1 MKKLTAPENE
11 IQQILNGKHP
21 DPFSTLGAHKVTLD
35 GKPAVS
41 IRAFLP
47 HAISVFVVPIV
58 SGLTLEMVKVDS
70 QGFFEAVFEDTEEI
84 FIYRLRLTD
93 GNRKS
98 WEIWDPY
105 SFWPILTD
113 FDIYLFG
120 EGKLL
125 ESYNHIGAHLWKSG
139 NVSGVLFVVWAPNAS
154 RVSVVGDFNSWDG
167 RRHPMRSRGLSGLW
181 ELFIPDLAEGEKYKY
196 EILSC
201 HENTPLLKADPYAF
215 CSELRPNTASIVYD
229 LDRYTWGD
237 KDWQS
242 ARSKGDN
249 LRQPI
254 SIYEV
259 HAGSWRRK
267 GDNTGP
273 WLSYRELAH
282 DLVDYVKDM
291 GFTHIELMP
300 ISEHPLDQS
309 WGYQTTGYYS
319 ATSRYGA
326 PSDFQFFVD
335 YCHQN
340 GIGVIADWVPAHFP
354 MDAHGLRC
362 FDGTHLYEHS
372 DPRKGQHR
380 DWGTA
385 IFNFGR
391 TEVRNFLI
399 SNALFW
405 LEKYHVDGLR
415 VDAVASMLY
424 LDYSRQADEW
434 IPNKYGGNE
443 NLEAISFL
451 RDLNILLHGRHPSV
465 LMIAEESTAWPG
477 VTKPAHLGGLG
488 FTLKWNMG
496 WMHDMLSYFSKEPI
510 HRKYHQNSLTFGL
523 LYAFSENFALV
534 FSHDE
539 VVHMKGSMIA
549 KMPGDRWQ
557 KFANLRA
564 LYAYMYAFPGK
575 KLLFMGDEFGQ
586 WSEWNSECSLDWD
599 LLKHDLHRKLQACV
613 RDLNGLYQ
621 KLPQLHTVDFH
632 HSGFEWIDFADGES
646 SVVSFLRHSADFR
659 NPVIVVGNFTP
670 IPRQGYRIGAPQGGV
685 YKVLFNSD
693 SETYGGGNMGNGY
706 FVQAE
711 AIGCQ
716 GRPYSLNLTLPPLA
730 VVYLQAET

>member
-1 MKKLTAPENE
+1 MKKSTVTE
-11 IQQILNGKHP
+11 IEIRQIVNGTHH
-21 DPFSTLGAHKVTLD
+21 DPFNALGAHKITLD
-35 GKPAVS
+35 GKPAVA

-47 HAISVFVVPIV
+47 HAASAAVV
-58 SGLTLEMVKVDS
+58 SKDSDLTREMVKVDS
-70 QGFFEAVFEDTEEI
+70 QGFFEAVFEETGEI
-84 FIYRLRLTD
+84 FVYRLRLRDEEGRT
-93 GNRKS
+93 

-105 SFWPILTD
+105 SFWPVLTD
-113 FDIYLFG
+113 FDIYLFS

-125 ESYNHIGAHLWKSG
+125 ESYNHLGAHPWKCGEISG
-139 NVSGVLFVVWAPNAS
+139 TLFAVWAPNAS

-167 RRHPMRSRGLSGLW
+167 KRHPMRSRGLSGLW
-181 ELFIPDLAEGEKYKY
+181 ELFIPDLGEGEKYKY
-196 EILSC
+196 EILSR
-201 HENTPLLKADPYAF
+201 HDNALLLKADPHAF
-215 CSELRPNTASIVYD
+215 YSEMRPQTASIVYD
-229 LDRYTWGD
+229 LDRYAWGD
-237 KDWQS
+237 ADWQS
-242 ARSKGDN
+242 SHSKDSI

-259 HAGSWRRK
+259 HPGSWRRK
-267 GDNTGP
+267 GGNPGS
-273 WLSYRELAH
+273 WLCYRELAH
-282 DLVDYVKDM
+282 ELVAYVKDM
-291 GFTHIELMP
+291 GFTHVELMP

-309 WGYQTTGYYS
+309 WGYQTTGYFS
-319 ATSRYGA
+319 VTSRYGT
-326 PSDFQFFVD
+326 PGDFQYFVD
-335 YCHQN
+335 CCHQN
-340 GIGVIADWVPAHFP
+340 GIGVIIDWVPAHFP
-354 MDAHGLRC
+354 TDEHGLRC

-372 DPRKGQHR
+372 DPRKGHHQ

-415 VDAVASMLY
+415 VDAVASMIY
-424 LDYSRQADEW
+424 LDYSRQPGEW

-443 NLEAISFL
+443 NLEAIAFL
-451 RDLNILLHGRHPSV
+451 RDLNILVHGRHPNT

-477 VTKPAHLGGLG
+477 VTRPAHLGGLG

-496 WMHDMLSYFSKEPI
+496 WMHDMLSYFSKDPI
-510 HRKYHQNSLTFGL
+510 HRKYHHNNLTFAL
-523 LYAFSENFALV
+523 LYAFTENFALV

-549 KMPGDRWQ
+549 KMPGDEWQ

-564 LYAYMYAFPGK
+564 LYSYMYAFPGK

-586 WSEWNSECSLDWD
+586 WSEWDSESSLDWD
-599 LLKHDLHRKLQACV
+599 LLRYDPHRKLQACI
-613 RDLNGLYQ
+613 RDLNQLYRQ
-621 KLPQLHTVDFH
+621 LPQFHAVDFH
-632 HSGFEWIDFADGES
+632 HSGFEWIDFADSES
-646 SVVSFLRHSADFR
+646 SVISFLRNSADFK

-670 IPRQGYRIGAPQGGV
+670 MPREGYRIGIPREGL

-693 SETYGGGNMGNGY
+693 AEAYGGGNMGNGHA
-706 FVQAE
+706 VQAE

-730 VVYLQAET
+730 VLYLQSET

>member
-1 MKKLTAPENE
+1 MKMLTATENE
-11 IQQILNGKHP
+11 IQQIINGNHH
-21 DPFSTLGAHKVTLD
+21 DPFSALGAHKTTLD

-47 HAISVFVVPIV
+47 HIASAAVVPKA
-58 SGLTLEMVKVDS
+58 SDLAKEMIKVDS
-70 QGFFEAVFEDTEEI
+70 QGFFEAIFEETEEI
-84 FIYRLRLTD
+84 FAYRLRLTD
-93 GNRKS
+93 GNGKT
-98 WEIWDPY
+98 WEIRDPY
-105 SFWPILTD
+105 SFWPVLTD
-113 FDIYLFG
+113 FDVYLFG

-125 ESYNHIGAHLWKSG
+125 ESYNHLGAHPWKCG
-139 NVSGVLFVVWAPNAS
+139 DVSGVLFAVWAPNAS
-154 RVSVVGDFNSWDG
+154 RVSVVGDFNAWDG

-196 EILSC
+196 EILSR

-215 CSELRPNTASIVYD
+215 YSELRPHTASLVYD
-229 LDRYTWGD
+229 LDRYAWGD
-237 KDWQS
+237 GEWQS
-242 ARSKGDN
+242 AHSKN
-249 LRQPI
+249 NILRQPM

-267 GDNTGP
+267 RDKRGP

-282 DLVDYVKDM
+282 ELVDYVKDM
-291 GFTHIELMP
+291 GFTHIELLP

-319 ATSRYGA
+319 VTSRYGT
-326 PSDFQFFVD
+326 PGDFQYFVD
-335 YCHQN
+335 HCHQN
-340 GIGVIADWVPAHFP
+340 GIGVIVDWVPAHFP
-354 MDAHGLRC
+354 LDEHGLRY

-372 DPRKGQHR
+372 DPRKGQHQ

-424 LDYSRQADEW
+424 LDYSRQPGEW

-451 RDLNILLHGRHPSV
+451 RDLNILVHGRHPDA

-496 WMHDMLSYFSKEPI
+496 WMHDMLSYFSKDPI
-510 HRKYHQNSLTFGL
+510 HRKYHQNSLTFAV

-539 VVHMKGSMIA
+539 VVHMKGSMIS
-549 KMPGDRWQ
+549 KMPGDNWQ
-557 KFANLRA
+557 KFASLRA
-564 LYAYMYAFPGK
+564 LYSYMYAFPGK
-575 KLLFMGDEFGQ
+575 KLLFMGNEFGQ

-599 LLKHDLHRKLQACV
+599 LLKHDLHRKLQTCV
-613 RDLNGLYQ
+613 RDLNRIHRD
-621 KLPQLHTVDFH
+621 LPQFHTVDFNY
-632 HSGFEWIDFADGES
+632 SGFEWIDFADS
-646 SVVSFLRHSADFR
+646 QNSVVSFLRNSADFK

-670 IPRQGYRIGAPQGGV
+670 VPRRGYRIGVPRGGM

-693 SETYGGGNMGNGY
+693 SEAYGGSNMGNGH

-711 AIGCQ
+711 SIGCQ